1 MTDAKTFDQ
10 SLYEALMGEIL
21 PQISNTGGKYTVSI
35 VNNVN
40 GKRFTISK
48 SIADHL
54 ELSDFVIAKPT
65 VEKRKLVLGRALP
78 FPGSSK
84 VNLSGSGKKIGY
96 NSEFVQMLTKVFN
109 LDFTKRTSRSFSD
122 ITFEMLDD
130 VPVAIVSFPEEASE
144 ATSEVSSEEAV

>member
-10 SLYEALMGEIL
+10 SLYKALMVEIL
-21 PQISNTGGKYTVSI
+21 PQLTISGGKHSVSI

-40 GKRFTISK
+40 GKRITISK

-54 ELSDFVIAKPT
+54 ELSDFVMVKPS

-84 VNLSGSGKKIGY
+84 VNLSGSGKKIAY
-96 NSEFVQMLTKVFN
+96 NSELVQVLTKAFD
-109 LDFTKRTSRSFSD
+109 LDFTKCTSRSFSD
-122 ITFEMLDD
+122 VTFDVLEG
-130 VPVAIVSFPEEASE
+130 VPVAIVDFPEETPE
-144 ATSEVSSEEAV
+144 ATPEEVA

>member
-78 FPGSSK
+78 SPVPPK
-84 VNLSGSGKKIGY
+84 
-96 NSEFVQMLTKVFN
+96 LT
-109 LDFTKRTSRSFSD
+109 
-122 ITFEMLDD
+122 
-130 VPVAIVSFPEEASE
+130 
-144 ATSEVSSEEAV
+144 